1 MPLFRALPFLTLLLM
16 MTGLSRADAETMPF
30 SPFTAHYRG
39 EANGMSVSDLGS
51 RKLISLGQERYR
63 IEYDASAMI
72 YRLEEQSEFLWQA
85 GQPRP
90 LQYDSTRGTFLKK
103 RKNHINFD
111 WQRGRGTYVH
121 KKKQG
126 EFDLVAGMQDP
137 LTSTLLL
144 ALEVQSGKGEI
155 QFMEAK
161 DNDQELRKFVLL
173 DKPTISTESGNIKTF
188 HLKRLHDDDKRQ
200 TEIWLHHE
208 YPFIPVKVEQND
220 DGDHFL
226 LELTGF
232 KLH

>member
-90 LQYDSTRGTFLKK
+90 GQARPGQPGQPWPAKCLVLIISTRT
-103 RKNHINFD
+103 
-111 WQRGRGTYVH
+111 
-121 KKKQG
+121 
-126 EFDLVAGMQDP
+126 
-137 LTSTLLL
+137 
-144 ALEVQSGKGEI
+144 
-155 QFMEAK
+155 
-161 DNDQELRKFVLL
+161 
-173 DKPTISTESGNIKTF
+173 
-188 HLKRLHDDDKRQ
+188 
-200 TEIWLHHE
+200 
-208 YPFIPVKVEQND
+208 
-220 DGDHFL
+220 
-226 LELTGF
+226 
-232 KLH
+232 